1 MPAKLTLY
9 PPQRAA
15 RFLILREGESLV
27 VGRDPSC
34 ELVIEDA
41 RVSKRHASLRWSGSD
56 WSIEDLGS
64 KNGTAVNG
72 KTADRTVL
80 KDGDDI
86 SFGGLSGRFERL
98 SAAEAATLEAER
110 LARIETSARIRRRL
124 QTDPEPADL
133 LLRFLEAA
141 MELTRTDRG
150 FVLLISPAGKLRAE
164 VASGLSSDAMRD
176 ERFRGSVGAVRQAV
190 ESRGPVVLSDVRAD
204 PRLGRRPSVVSLG
217 IAALACVPIRH
228 EGRILG
234 VIYVDSRK
242 LAPALT
248 ELELQTLESMADQMG
263 AILAGSMA
271 DKPSGPLPAPPLDAL
286 VAQLQERIEE
296 LLPAQSQ

>member
-15 RFLILREGESLV
+15 RFLIIREGESLV
-27 VGRDPSC
+27 IGRDPGC
-34 ELVIEDA
+34 ELVIEDS
-41 RVSKRHASLRWSGSD
+41 RVSKRHARLRWSGD
-56 WSIEDLGS
+56 GWAIEDLGS
-64 KNGTAVNG
+64 KYGTAVNG
-72 KTADRTVL
+72 QTVDGATL
-80 KDGDDI
+80 RDGDTI
-86 SFGGLSGRFERL
+86 SFGGLPGRFERL

-110 LARIETSARIRRRL
+110 LARIETSARIRRQL
-124 QTDPEPADL
+124 QAEPEPADL

-150 FVLLISPAGKLRAE
+150 FVMLISPSGKLRAE
-164 VASGLSSDAMRD
+164 VASGLSPEAVRD

-190 ESRGPVVLSDVRAD
+190 ESKGPVVLSDVRAD
-204 PRLGRRPSVVSLG
+204 PRLGKRPSVVALG

-242 LAPALT
+242 LGPALT

-271 DKPSGPLPAPPLDAL
+271 DKLSHAFAPDRL

-296 LLPAQSQ
+296 LLPAP

>member
-15 RFLILREGESLV
+15 RFLIIRDGESLV
-27 VGRDPSC
+27 VGRDPGC
-34 ELVIEDA
+34 ELAIEDP
-41 RVSKRHASLRWSGSD
+41 RVSKRHAHLRWSGGG
-56 WSIEDLGS
+56 WTIEDLGS

-72 KTADRTVL
+72 QPVEGTELR
-80 KDGDDI
+80 DGDAI

-98 SAAEAATLEAER
+98 SAAEAATVEAER

-124 QTDPEPADL
+124 HTEPEPADL

-150 FVLLISPAGKLRAE
+150 FVVLVSPGGKLRAE
-164 VASGLSSDAMRD
+164 VASGLSPEAVRD

-190 ESRGPVVLSDVRAD
+190 ESRGPIVLSDVRAD
-204 PRLGRRPSVVSLG
+204 PRLGKRPSVVSLG

-228 EGRILG
+228 EGKVLG

-242 LAPALT
+242 LGPALT

-263 AILAGSMA
+263 AILAGSM
-271 DKPSGPLPAPPLDAL
+271 PSKWSRPYPAPDQS

-296 LLPAQSQ
+296 LLPAR

>member
-15 RFLILREGESLV
+15 RFLIIRDGESLV
-27 VGRDPSC
+27 VGRDPGC
-34 ELVIEDA
+34 ELVIEDP
-41 RVSKRHASLRWSGSD
+41 RVSKRHAQLRWSGAG
-56 WSIEDLGS
+56 WTIEDLGS
-64 KNGTAVNG
+64 KNSTAVNG
-72 KTADRTVL
+72 QPVEGAELR
-80 KDGDDI
+80 DGDAI
-86 SFGGLSGRFERL
+86 SFGGLPGRFERL
-98 SAAEAATLEAER
+98 SAAEAATVEAER

-124 QTDPEPADL
+124 QTEPEPADL

-150 FVLLISPAGKLRAE
+150 FVVLISPGGKLRAE
-164 VASGLSSDAMRD
+164 VASGLSPEAVRD

-190 ESRGPVVLSDVRAD
+190 ESRGPIVLSDVRAD
-204 PRLGRRPSVVSLG
+204 PRLGKRPSVVSLG

-228 EGRILG
+228 EGKVLG

-242 LAPALT
+242 LGPALT

-263 AILAGSMA
+263 AILAGSMSEKLSRPYA
-271 DKPSGPLPAPPLDAL
+271 AAPDQL
-286 VAQLQERIEE
+286 VAQLLAPIAAR
-296 LLPAQSQ
+296 LPPP

>member
-15 RFLILREGESLV
+15 RFLILREGEDLV
-27 VGRDPSC
+27 VGRDPTC
-34 ELVIEDA
+34 EWVIQDP
-41 RVSKRHASLRWSGSD
+41 RVSKRHAQLRWSGEGWTVD
-56 WSIEDLGS
+56 DLGS

-72 KTADRTVL
+72 EPAGGSELR
-80 KDGDDI
+80 DGDTI
-86 SFGGLSGRFERL
+86 SFGGLAGRFERL

-124 QTDPEPADL
+124 QTEPEPADL

-150 FVLLISPAGKLRAE
+150 FVVLVSPNGRLRAE
-164 VASGLSSDAMRD
+164 VASGLSPEAVRD

-190 ESRGPVVLSDVRAD
+190 ESRGPIVLSNVRDD
-204 PRLGRRPSVVSLG
+204 PRLGKRPSVLALG

-242 LAPALT
+242 LGPALT

-271 DKPSGPLPAPPLDAL
+271 DKVSHPFVTDQL

-296 LLPAQSQ
+296 LLPAP

>member
-1 MPAKLTLY
+1 MPAKLTVY

-15 RFLILREGESLV
+15 RFVIIREGESLM

-41 RVSKRHASLRWSGSD
+41 RVSKRHAEVRWSGAS
-56 WSIEDLGS
+56 WTIEDLGS

-72 KTADRTVL
+72 CAADGIAL
-80 KDGDDI
+80 ANGDTI
-86 SFGGLSGRFERL
+86 SFGGLAGRFERL
-98 SAAEAATLEAER
+98 SAAEAASLEAER
-110 LARIETSARIRRRL
+110 VARIETSARIRRRL
-124 QTDPEPADL
+124 QSDPEPADL

-150 FVLLISPAGKLRAE
+150 FVLLLSPTGRLRAE
-164 VASGLSSDAMRD
+164 VVSGLSPEAVRD

-190 ESRGPVVLSDVRAD
+190 ESRGPIVLSDVRAD

-228 EGRILG
+228 EGRVLG

-242 LAPALT
+242 LGPALT

-263 AILAGSMA
+263 AILAGSMDKLSHPYPPAA
-271 DKPSGPLPAPPLDAL
+271 DGL
-286 VAQLQERIEE
+286 VAQLQQRIEE
-296 LLPAQSQ
+296 LLPAIC

>member
-27 VGRDPSC
+27 VGRDPGC
-34 ELVIEDA
+34 ALVIEDA
-41 RVSKRHASLRWSGSD
+41 RVSKRHAELHWSGSG
-56 WSIEDLGS
+56 WTLGDLGS
-64 KNGTAVNG
+64 KNGTEVNG
-72 KTADRTVL
+72 QSAAGTELA
-80 KDGDDI
+80 DGDAI
-86 SFGGLSGRFERL
+86 SFGGLAGRFERL
-98 SAAEAATLEAER
+98 SAAEAASLEAER
-110 LARIETSARIRRRL
+110 LARIESSARIRRRL
-124 QTDPEPADL
+124 QSDPEPADL

-150 FVLLISPAGKLRAE
+150 FVLLLSPTGKLRAE
-164 VASGLSSDAMRD
+164 VASGLSAEAVRD

-204 PRLGRRPSVVSLG
+204 PRLGKRPSVVSLG

-228 EGRILG
+228 EGKILG

-242 LAPALT
+242 LGPALT
-248 ELELQTLESMADQMG
+248 ELELQTLESMADHMG
-263 AILAGSMA
+263 AILAGSPA
-271 DKPSGPLPAPPLDAL
+271 GTRGPSFPGVPDGL

-296 LLPAQSQ
+296 LLPVS

>member
-15 RFLILREGESLV
+15 RYVIIREGESLM
-27 VGRDPSC
+27 VGRDPGC

-41 RVSKRHASLRWSGSD
+41 RVSKRHAEVRWSGAS
-56 WSIEDLGS
+56 WTIEDLGS
-64 KNGTAVNG
+64 KNGTTVNG
-72 KTADRTVL
+72 QSADGVAL
-80 KDGDDI
+80 GDGDTLG
-86 SFGGLSGRFERL
+86 FGGLPGRFERL
-98 SAAEAATLEAER
+98 SAAEAASLEAER
-110 LARIETSARIRRRL
+110 VARIETSARIRRRL
-124 QTDPEPADL
+124 QSEPEPAEL

-150 FVLLISPAGKLRAE
+150 FVLLLSSTGRLRAE
-164 VASGLSSDAMRD
+164 VAAGLSPEEVRD

-217 IAALACVPIRH
+217 IAALASVPIRH
-228 EGRILG
+228 EGRVLG

-242 LAPALT
+242 LGPALT

-271 DKPSGPLPAPPLDAL
+271 DKLSHPYPPASDGL

-296 LLPAQSQ
+296 LLPAP

>member
-1 MPAKLTLY
+1 MPAKLTLH

-15 RFLILREGESLV
+15 RFVIIREGESLT
-27 VGRDPSC
+27 VGRDPGC
-34 ELVIEDA
+34 ALVIEDP
-41 RVSKRHASLRWSGSD
+41 RVSKRHAEVRWTGAS
-56 WSIEDLGS
+56 WAIEDLGS

-72 KTADRTVL
+72 RAADGITL
-80 KDGDDI
+80 GDGDTI
-86 SFGGLSGRFERL
+86 SFGGLPGRFDRL
-98 SAAEAATLEAER
+98 SAAEAASIEAER
-110 LARIETSARIRRRL
+110 VARIETSARIRRRL
-124 QTDPEPADL
+124 QSDPEPADL
-133 LLRFLEAA
+133 LVRFLEAA

-150 FVLLISPAGKLRAE
+150 FVLLLSPTGRLRAE
-164 VASGLSSDAMRD
+164 VAAGLSAEAVRD

-190 ESRGPVVLSDVRAD
+190 ESQGPVVLADVRAD

-228 EGRILG
+228 EGRVLG

-242 LAPALT
+242 LGPALT

-271 DKPSGPLPAPPLDAL
+271 DKLSRPYPPAADGL

-296 LLPAQSQ
+296 LIPAPR

>member
-1 MPAKLTLY
+1 MPAKLTLH

-15 RFLILREGESLV
+15 RFLIIREGESLV
-27 VGRDPSC
+27 IGRDPGC
-34 ELVIEDA
+34 ELVIEDS
-41 RVSKRHASLRWSGSD
+41 RVSKRHARLRWSGD
-56 WSIEDLGS
+56 GWAIEDLGS

-72 KTADRTVL
+72 QTVDGATL
-80 KDGDDI
+80 RDGDTI
-86 SFGGLSGRFERL
+86 SFGGLPGRFERL

-110 LARIETSARIRRRL
+110 LARIETSARIRRQL
-124 QTDPEPADL
+124 QAEPEPADL

-150 FVLLISPAGKLRAE
+150 FVMLISPSGKLRAE
-164 VASGLSSDAMRD
+164 VASGLSPEAVRD

-190 ESRGPVVLSDVRAD
+190 ESKGPVVLSDVRAD
-204 PRLGRRPSVVSLG
+204 PRLGKRPSVVALG

-242 LAPALT
+242 LGPALT

-271 DKPSGPLPAPPLDAL
+271 DKLSHAFAPDRL

-296 LLPAQSQ
+296 LLPAP

>member
-15 RFLILREGESLV
+15 RFLIIREGESLV
-27 VGRDPSC
+27 VGRDPGC
-34 ELVIEDA
+34 ALVIEDS
-41 RVSKRHASLRWSGSD
+41 RVSKRHAELLWSGAG
-56 WSIEDLGS
+56 WTIGDLGS

-72 KTADRTVL
+72 HTAEGAELR
-80 KDGDDI
+80 DGDAI
-86 SFGGLSGRFERL
+86 SFGGLAGRFERL
-98 SAAEAATLEAER
+98 SAAEAASLEAER
-110 LARIETSARIRRRL
+110 LARIESSARIRRRL
-124 QTDPEPADL
+124 QADPEPADL

-150 FVLLISPAGKLRAE
+150 FVLLLSPTGKLRAE
-164 VASGLSSDAMRD
+164 VASGLSAEAVRD

-204 PRLGRRPSVVSLG
+204 PRLGKRPSVVSLG

-228 EGRILG
+228 EGKILG

-242 LAPALT
+242 LGPALT
-248 ELELQTLESMADQMG
+248 ELELQTLESMADHMG
-263 AILAGSMA
+263 AILAGS
-271 DKPSGPLPAPPLDAL
+271 PAGNRGHAFAAVPDGL

-296 LLPAQSQ
+296 LLPVS